1 MEGGIN
7 GGINSGI
14 KLVTFG
20 EIMGRIEPEGF
31 KKFRQALPGKLGFTF
46 AGSEANVAVSFS
58 LMGGTARFVTAL
70 PANSIGDACVGTLRN
85 YGVDTSYIVRSEKGS
100 FGFYFVETGAN
111 QRPSTVLYD
120 REGTAISMTG
130 PGEYDWDSIFKD
142 AAWFHISGITPA
154 VSKPASEASL
164 DAVKTAKEQGL
175 TVSCDLNFRKKLW
188 KWEPGTEGKELARR
202 VMGELLESVDVVIG
216 NEEDASDV
224 LDIQAGSTDVEK
236 GFLEV
241 ERYPEV
247 AKQII
252 SRFPQV
258 KIVATTLRESIS
270 ATHNNWGGMLYDAKT
285 GKSYFAPV
293 IDGEYKP
300 YRITSIV
307 DRVGGG
313 DAFSA
318 GLVFALMDE
327 NLKAPGDAL
336 AYAVAAGCL
345 CQSIEGD
352 FNISSREEVEALMK
366 GSVSGRV
373 KR

>member
-7 GGINSGI
+7 GGR
-14 KLVTFG
+14 LVTFG

-31 KKFRQALPGKLGFTF
+31 KKFRQALPGKLEFTF

-58 LMGGTARFVTAL
+58 LMGGRSRFVTAL
-70 PANSIGDACVGTLRN
+70 PANSIGDACIGTLQN
-85 YGVDTSYIVRSEKGS
+85 YGVDTSCIVQSENGR

-120 REGTAISMTG
+120 REGTAISLTG
-130 PGEYDWDSIFKD
+130 PNEYEWARIFEG
-142 AAWFHISGITPA
+142 AEWFHVSGITPA
-154 VSKPASEASL
+154 ISKPASEASL
-164 DAVKTAKEQGL
+164 AAVKKAKEKGL

-188 KWEPGTEGKELARR
+188 KWEPGTVGRDLARR
-202 VMGELLESVDVVIG
+202 VMNELLESVDVVIG

-270 ATHNNWGGMLYDAKT
+270 ATHNNWGGMLYDAET
-285 GKSYFAPV
+285 GESHFAPV
-293 IDGEYKP
+293 VDGEYKP
-300 YRITSIV
+300 YRITGII

-327 NLKAPGDAL
+327 KLKAPETAL

>member
-1 MEGGIN
+1 MNRNHNTAGR
-7 GGINSGI
+7 
-14 KLVTFG
+14 LVTFG
-20 EIMGRIEPEGF
+20 EIMGRIGPEGF
-31 KKFRQALPGKLGFTF
+31 KKFRQALPGKLEFSF

-58 LMGGTARFVTAL
+58 LMGGNSIFVTAL
-70 PANSIGDACVGTLRN
+70 PRNSLGDACVGTLRN
-85 YGVDTSYIVRSEKGS
+85 YGVDTSGIIQREKGR

-111 QRPSTVLYD
+111 QRPSSVLYD
-120 REGTAISMTG
+120 REGTTISMAG
-130 PGEYDWDSIFKD
+130 PSEYDWDNIFSD
-142 AAWFHISGITPA
+142 AKWFHISGITPA
-154 VSKPASEASL
+154 ISKMASDSSL
-164 DAVKTAKEQGL
+164 MAVKKAKEKGL

-188 KWEPGTEGKELARR
+188 KWEQGTEGRKLARK
-202 VMGELLESVDVVIG
+202 VMSELLQFVDVVIG

-224 LDIQAGSTDVEK
+224 LGIKAGSTDVEK

-247 AKQII
+247 AKEII
-252 SRFPQV
+252 SLSAQV

-270 ATHNNWGGMLYDAKT
+270 ATHNNWGGMLYHAET

-293 IDGEYKP
+293 VDGEYNP
-300 YRITSIV
+300 YQITSIV

-318 GLVFALMDE
+318 GLVYALMDE
-327 NLKAPGDAL
+327 KLKSPEIAV

-352 FNISSREEVEALMK
+352 FNISSRDEVEALMK